1 MKVRQTFEGLRRL
14 PERVFPERVY
24 RAVAIREPKT
34 APEAAPEAEPAAEP
48 ATSPASPVRDG
59 RIICPSC
66 SPDAPDAC
74 FEATADA
81 LVTVYLSPVGTLR
94 SWKDIYIAEEG
105 YRELQ
110 CGSCG
115 RWLGD
120 LTFEDLQELGTDPET
135 EEE

>member
-1 MKVRQTFEGLRRL
+1 MKVRQTFEGPRRL
-14 PERVFPERVY
+14 PERVFPERVF

-34 APEAAPEAEPAAEP
+34 APEAAPEAEPA
-48 ATSPASPVRDG
+48 TSPAAPVRDG
-59 RIICPSC
+59 RIICPSRG
-66 SPDAPDAC
+66 PDLPDSY

-81 LVTVYLSPVGTLR
+81 LVTVYLSPVGTLQ

-120 LTFEDLQELGTDPET
+120 LTFEDLQALGPGPKI